1 MTAYASKQVL
11 GLCGHKMVQGM
22 AREGGSHRGIDGR
35 FGWRVMAVELVC
47 GYVSCETLTWITLVS
62 GLMLQRFVFPAGGS
76 LKISIATP
84 LVLGATGWALLCNS
98 IVIERRRLSMYLG
111 LLAVAFLSTA
121 VQYNLPLAIA
131 PRMSLTS
138 LAYWLAITAFAV
150 VRFRQPMGERT
161 FFGMVS
167 LAIQIVAV
175 AGVAQFM
182 LQFVGIRLFEFTG
195 IVQDRFLNEDQFAV
209 VLGLEGGLF
218 RSNGFFLVE
227 PSVFSQVMA
236 LGIIVEAQ
244 VFRRPGRFALFFAGL
259 LMSVSGTGWLV
270 LSSYVLVLAIGAG
283 PRGLLGAIALA
294 AAGAIA
300 FGGLSLALPDIA
312 EAMTSR
318 LTEFTYAGTSGN
330 ERFVTPFMALN
341 FVWTQAEWAAF
352 TGTGPGSA
360 EQLMVPFFYRMN
372 APVKILIEYGLFGL
386 FFYLG
391 LLLRGTRTSRQFFL
405 LPPCLVLLLVA
416 GGYHQFSPIL
426 FIVVLLC
433 DCAFLKSE
441 CQ

>member
-1 MTAYASKQVL
+1 MA
-11 GLCGHKMVQGM
+11 QGSIAHGEG
-22 AREGGSHRGIDGR
+22 ARRGIDGR
-35 FGWRVMAVELVC
+35 FGWRVMAGELMR
-47 GYVSCETLTWITLVS
+47 GYVSCEALTWITLAS
-62 GLMLQRFVFPAGGS
+62 GLMLQRFALPAGGS

-84 LVLGATGWALLCNS
+84 LVLGAAAWALLCNS

-111 LLAVAFLSTA
+111 LLAVAILSTA

-138 LAYWLAITAFAV
+138 LVYWLAITAFAV
-150 VRFRQPMGERT
+150 VRFRQPMDERT

-167 LAIQIVAV
+167 LALQLTAV

-195 IVQDRFLNEDQFAV
+195 IVPDRFLIEEQYAV

-218 RSNGFFLVE
+218 KSNGFFLIE

-244 VFRRPGRFALFFAGL
+244 IFRRPERFALFFVGL
-259 LMSVSGTGWLV
+259 LMSASGTGWLV
-270 LSSYVLVLAIGAG
+270 LSSYVLVLALGAG
-283 PRGLLGAIALA
+283 IRGLLGAIALA
-294 AAGAIA
+294 ATGAIA
-300 FGGLSLALPDIA
+300 FGGLTLALPDIA
-312 EAMTSR
+312 AAMTSR

-330 ERFVTPFMALN
+330 ERFITPFMALN
-341 FVWTQAEWAAF
+341 FVWTQAPWAAF
-352 TGTGPGSA
+352 TGVGPGSS
-360 EQLMVPFFYRMN
+360 EQLMVPFFYRLN
-372 APVKILIEYGLFGL
+372 TPIKIVIEYGVFGL

-391 LLLRGTRTSRQFFL
+391 LLVRGGRTSRQTL
-405 LPPCLVLLLVA
+405 LVLPCLVLLLVA

-426 FIVVLLC
+426 FLVVLLC

-441 CQ
+441 SQ